1 MPISQELFDETV
13 LENEDLFD
21 LSPEE
26 AIRETITQLNT
37 QFSAVK
43 DSDGSQIDVVS
54 NSGILLSHPE
64 SEEGKREREKIHS
77 FVEHLNFLDQSVS
90 AHDGS
95 IQIENSDVAEKII
108 ESLDFVYKSLS
119 SGGESESS
127 LIFFKKLIQSDSIY
141 TLFSYLGIDFEADE
155 KNEDILNRVLSC
167 LIFLLEKSSNNDQI
181 RRNILQTKMTNLMP
195 RIAQLIKHKALQKN
209 SEMNNNDVL
218 HLSLK
223 LALGSCKKNQ
233 NNKAAAVR
241 TGKILPIL
249 LDILKSYSCDDYK
262 TITLTCHL
270 LTNLC
275 KFDDFTATASTAHDF
290 AQDLFRQDIIP
301 LLHSLLTTSLDKY
314 NNSED
319 KTNNDSDAQIYKLIC
334 SIMMVQRVLAVNDEI
349 VQALVAQGVLT
360 TTHAALDLT
369 LDMSKSPSMDSAS
382 DEKKSI
388 TRNSTATAALGLI
401 RNLCGN
407 DDIKTSLCQS
417 SLQNILFTLS
427 LFDSDPYVQEH
438 GIGAMAAM
446 SLRRPKNASLI
457 LLSTN
462 NDCNLN
468 NNDTTTSAFQITLK
482 AMEKFPQNV
491 KIQRQGALCIRNAIA
506 RQPSDIKEMILEEY
520 QPKLEQMLRENAG
533 RHRGSVDE
541 AYAALRDLGIKVEMV
556 RVAEEEGGDGDE
568 KKVVIKKGV
577 EQFGENQ
584 LKFSK
589 TWEQSED
596 IEKNIDSLF

>member
-64 SEEGKREREKIHS
+64 SEEGKRERENIHS
-77 FVEHLNFLDQSVS
+77 FVEHLNFLDRSVS

-108 ESLDFVYKSLS
+108 KSLDFVYKSLS
-119 SGGESESS
+119 SGGGSESS